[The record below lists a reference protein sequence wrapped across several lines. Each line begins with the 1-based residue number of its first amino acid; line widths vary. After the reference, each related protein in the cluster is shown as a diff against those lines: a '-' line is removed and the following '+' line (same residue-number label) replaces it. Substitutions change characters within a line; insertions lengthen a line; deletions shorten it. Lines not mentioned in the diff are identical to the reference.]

1 MPFSL
6 SINLPKRTTP
16 KEPNVTRSRLTMG
29 MHDAGKYTSPCACGP
44 NGQSSPVTAMATAAV
59 PPAAAPRCLYPGKDH
74 RAAITVPEFKRWL
87 KQFDTDNDGRISR
100 KELREA
106 IRRRG
111 AWFSGL
117 RSRFAIWRADRNHD
131 GFVDDSEIDG
141 LIEFAATELG
151 FKITTD
157 AHAQA
162 PAAAAGGPHLAGRV
176 TGGASPA
183 ANPPVR
189 STTYMA
195 YANYYM

>member
-1 MPFSL
+1 M
-6 SINLPKRTTP
+6 
-16 KEPNVTRSRLTMG
+16 
-29 MHDAGKYTSPCACGP
+29 
-44 NGQSSPVTAMATAAV
+44 AMAAAV
-59 PPAAAPRCLYPGKDH
+59 PPDARCLFPGKEH

-87 KQFDTDNDGRISR
+87 KQFDTDNDGRINR

-151 FKITTD
+151 FKITKD
-157 AHAQA
+157 AHAHA
-162 PAAAAGGPHLAGRV
+162 PAAAAGPHLAGRV
-176 TGGASPA
+176 TGGGSPA
-183 ANPPVR
+183 ANHPPVVSR

-195 YANYYM
+195 YGNYYM